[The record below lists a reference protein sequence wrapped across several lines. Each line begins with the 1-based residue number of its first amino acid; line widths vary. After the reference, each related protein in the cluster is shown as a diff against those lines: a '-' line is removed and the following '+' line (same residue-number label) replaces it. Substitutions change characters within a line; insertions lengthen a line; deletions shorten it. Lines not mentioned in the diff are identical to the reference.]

1 MSLPTDTN
9 PRPTIRRLHPDDV
22 LRIQSR
28 ERMNESTDIH
38 QSRTDYTPSDDV
50 LRIQSRERLNE
61 STDRHQSQTDYTPS
75 SP

>member
-9 PRPTIRRLHPDDV
+9 PRPTIRRDDI

-28 ERMNESTDIH
+28 ERLNESTDIH

-50 LRIQSRERLNE
+50 LRIQSRERMNE
-61 STDRHQSQTDYTPS
+61 STDRHQSQTDYTP
-75 SP
+75 